1 MTVGTKCTNLDVE
14 MELIPASK
22 TDEQKCDALK
32 DLMKKYRKNEAP
44 SAEDDKALVEQVGAM
59 FPPKKK

>member
-1 MTVGTKCTNLDVE
+1 MLVHL
-14 MELIPASK
+14 
-22 TDEQKCDALK
+22 ALK